1 MLSIPRQA
9 LTTAWPA
16 KSLWKRTR
24 WSLIA
29 CRPGYI
35 PKLADSWP
43 DFAPQEPKKCTVAC
57 CERSAEQDQIR
68 ESPSCNTA
76 CYRIQAL
83 SIDFDGVF
91 LQTLDDNQYW
101 LCPPVY
107 HFIGAVGQ
115 KAQHLA
121 GKAFFNVHSWA
132 INTESLRET
141 RLVLT
146 PDRVTCLSPRH
157 IYTAH
162 HFAVEVD
169 LRSSSIS
176 GRRSSYSVNWATF
189 ASSWAFSARSTPPG
203 SPFISIRSSI
213 SRIRRRYIPRK

>member
-1 MLSIPRQA
+1 M
-9 LTTAWPA
+9 
-16 KSLWKRTR
+16 
-24 WSLIA
+24 
-29 CRPGYI
+29 
-35 PKLADSWP
+35 
-43 DFAPQEPKKCTVAC
+43 AC
-57 CERSAEQDQIR
+57 CERSVEQDQIR
-68 ESPSCNTA
+68 EYPSCNTA
-76 CYRIQAL
+76 CYRIPAL

-91 LQTLDDNQYW
+91 LQALDDNQYW

-141 RLVLT
+141 RLVLP

-162 HFAVEVD
+162 LHGTFTRHITLPSRLTLGHLRFREDD
-169 LRSSSIS
+169 LR
-176 GRRSSYSVNWATF
+176 T
-189 ASSWAFSARSTPPG
+189 RSTGQLLLPAGLFQPG
-203 SPFISIRSSI
+203 APLRGRHSYRSDLQFLEYDAGTYRENGS
-213 SRIRRRYIPRK
+213 